1 MKYQEGLPVQQ
12 SLGGERPANF
22 NDLLCPS
29 FSFPPAFIGLFERG
43 ILLWLVILLIGSR
56 FRPSFFTPAAATAAP
71 AAGQSVQRGKF
82 KIDDASVFLN
92 SIPKMSGRFSRRGE
106 RVFYSYLARVQ
117 PEESVSVK

>member
-1 MKYQEGLPVQQ
+1 MKDQEGLPVQQ

-43 ILLWLVILLIGSR
+43 ILLWLVILLIDSR
-56 FRPSFFTPAAATAAP
+56 FRPSFFTPAAAP
-71 AAGQSVQRGKF
+71 AAGQCVQRGKF
-82 KIDDASVFLN
+82 EIDDASVFLN